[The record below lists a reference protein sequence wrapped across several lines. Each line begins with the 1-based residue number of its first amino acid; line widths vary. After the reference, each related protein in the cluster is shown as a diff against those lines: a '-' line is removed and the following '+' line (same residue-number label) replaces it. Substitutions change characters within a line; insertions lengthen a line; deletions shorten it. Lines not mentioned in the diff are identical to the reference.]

1 MDVKNANQKKSVKN
15 VMMTISKQKKVYAK
29 YLNVKLIVKF
39 VQKMM
44 VVKVVLMDII
54 LIQLKK
60 YVHVQK
66 IVKLV
71 LQIKMIQKYAK
82 FVMMD
87 IM

>member
-71 LQIKMIQKYAK
+71 L
-82 FVMMD
+82 
-87 IM
+87 